1 MTDAPPARR
10 GLVWDWSDAL
20 FGAVCAVPSA
30 LVMFNDV
37 SRGVACAVGVIPAAF
52 VGVSAARH
60 RRVGVLIVGATA
72 GISMVVGS
80 VLAGEPWLAVTG
92 IFVLAVVTAE
102 LARRRPVGRL
112 AVTLALPLV
121 GVGLSFTEVSDALG
135 LAVVI
140 IAGSAYAW
148 AVSLVW
154 PQRPVSTTP
163 DSPAVPAGD
172 YGIRLGLAGA
182 IAAALGF
189 ALDLDHVGW
198 PCAAAL
204 LVMRPSIEMTQLRSL
219 GRVASVFIGAGAA
232 VVFVGQDP
240 RTAAYALS
248 AIVVVTGAA
257 ATRTSR
263 WYVTSMFTTFLVIVL
278 LAQAGPSEAVQGFN
292 ERVAETAAGVALA
305 YLFGMVVPTIRRP
318 RAQHGG
324 TRHRVPPSPSAGTG
338 MVDH

>member
-1 MTDAPPARR
+1 MTDARQARR
-10 GLVWDWSDAL
+10 GLVWNWSDAL
-20 FGAVCAVPSA
+20 FGAVCAMPSA

-52 VGVSAARH
+52 VGVSADRR
-60 RRVGVLIVGATA
+60 RRVGVLIVGVTA

-80 VLAGEPWLAVTG
+80 LLAGEPWLAVIG

-112 AVTLALPLV
+112 AVSLALPLV
-121 GVGLSFTEVSDALG
+121 GVGLSFTEIGDALG
-135 LAVVI
+135 LAVVM

-148 AVSLVW
+148 AVSLIW
-154 PQRPVSTTP
+154 PQRSA
-163 DSPAVPAGD
+163 SPPSRAATAPPLD

-204 LVMRPSIEMTQLRSL
+204 LVMRPSSEMTQLRSL

-240 RTAAYALS
+240 RTAAYALA

-257 ATRTSR
+257 ATRTSH

-278 LAQAGPSEAVQGFN
+278 LAQAGPSEAVQGFD

-305 YLFGMVVPTIRRP
+305 YLFGMVVPTIRGP
-318 RAQHGG
+318 RATHGRS
-324 TRHRVPPSPSAGTG
+324 RHRVPPSPSAGTG
-338 MVDH
+338 MVGH